1 MIRRKRIVV
10 LVITFILFGAL
21 MGIRQD
27 LPALWMRMVDA
38 VIAFYIQWIGI
49 CMAKKIGR
57 ERVDE

>member
-1 MIRRKRIVV
+1 MV